1 MAEFTYDFFLF
12 KFGLQEFAEMH
23 LAGLHRAIEDGQKD
37 PRIQLFGALCGHAKN
52 EEEYPLQCTHFLI
65 MFFSLLMVETEAG
78 GH

>member
-37 PRIQLFGALCGHAKN
+37 PRIQLFGALCGQG
-52 EEEYPLQCTHFLI
+52 LTLVHFSAQLEPRLSQENI
-65 MFFSLLMVETEAG
+65 QHTPNTP
-78 GH
+78 